1 MPQYRW
7 FLHPVSIFIFSLVAL
22 GASLFIY
29 IRSYLKVNETLE
41 KFLQANNFNNAQF
54 ARPETWVTIL
64 TLSILV
70 AIILIGLVLVFVTY
84 RRAVELYRMQKN
96 FINGFTHELKTP
108 IASIRLYV
116 DTFLKHDLEPERQ
129 RQYLQYM
136 LEDTDR
142 LSANVEQ
149 ILSLGKLEERS
160 YQLKLEH
167 VDLAQLIKDLVAET
181 SHRFDKGKIEFD
193 PSGIEDVEL
202 NIDESLFTIL
212 ISNIINNGFYH
223 NLSKAPLVKVSGRH
237 NGGGVDI
244 IVQDNGVG
252 IDPKYMKKIFKKFF
266 QIGKSVKG
274 SGLGLYMCQ
283 IIAKFHNIKINVKA
297 NESGQGSRFEIEIPA
312 GRVHKNRRGSV

>member
-41 KFLQANNFNNAQF
+41 NFLEVNNFNNAQF

-70 AIILIGLVLVFVTY
+70 AIILVGLVLVFVTY

-108 IASIRLYV
+108 IASIRLYI
-116 DTFLKHDLEPERQ
+116 DTFLKHDLEAEKQ
-129 RQYLQYM
+129 KQYLHYM

-142 LSANVEQ
+142 LSTNVEQ

-160 YQLKLEH
+160 YQLKLERIN
-167 VDLAQLIKDLVAET
+167 LAHFINDLVTET
-181 SHRFDKGKIEFD
+181 SHRFKEGQIELDSSEFKD
-193 PSGIEDVEL
+193 IEIE
-202 NIDESLFTIL
+202 IDEALFSIL
-212 ISNIINNGFYH
+212 MSNIIINGFYH
-223 NLSKAPLVKVSGRH
+223 NLSKKPLVKVYGRQRK
-237 NGGGVDI
+237 GGIDI
-244 IVQDNGVG
+244 IVEDNGVG
-252 IDPKYMKKIFKKFF
+252 IGSKYTKKIFKKFF

-283 IIAKFHNIKINVKA
+283 IIARFHNIKLDVISEGKGKGSKFMIAVPA
-297 NESGQGSRFEIEIPA
+297 NRIHRNE
-312 GRVHKNRRGSV
+312 RV

>member
-7 FLHPVSIFIFSLVAL
+7 FLRPVSIFIFSLCAL
-22 GASLFIY
+22 IASLFIY
-29 IRSYLKVNETLE
+29 IRSYLNVNEAFE
-41 KFLQANNFNNAQF
+41 KFLQVNNFTNDQF

-70 AIILIGLVLVFVTY
+70 AIILVGLVLVFITY
-84 RRAVELYRMQKN
+84 QRAVELYRMQQN

-116 DTFLKHDLEPERQ
+116 DTFLKHDLEPAKQ
-129 RQYLQYM
+129 KQYLQYM

-142 LSANVEQ
+142 LSTNVEQ
-149 ILSLGKLEERS
+149 ILSLGKLEERN

-167 VDLAQLIKDLVAET
+167 IDLVDLIERLVAET
-181 SHRFDKGKIEFD
+181 SHRFEEGEIEFD
-193 PSGIEDVEL
+193 GKGIEGVDI

-212 ISNIINNGFYH
+212 LSNIINNGFYH
-223 NLSKAPLVKVSGRH
+223 NLSKEPLVKILGRNQGSG
-237 NGGGVDI
+237 VAVI
-244 IVQDNGVG
+244 IEDNGVG
-252 IDPKYMKKIFKKFF
+252 IDPKFAKKIFKKFF

-283 IIAKFHNIKINVKA
+283 IIAKFHNIKINVEAKT
-297 NESGQGSRFEIEIPA
+297 EDQGTRFIIEIP
-312 GRVHKNRRGSV
+312 GNRTFKNRRGSV